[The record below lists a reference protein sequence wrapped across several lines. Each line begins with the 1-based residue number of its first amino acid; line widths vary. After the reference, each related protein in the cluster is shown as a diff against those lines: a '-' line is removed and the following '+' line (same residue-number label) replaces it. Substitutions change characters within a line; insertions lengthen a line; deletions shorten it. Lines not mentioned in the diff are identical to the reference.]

1 MFLGGTKEMKKSLL
15 VLSALLALS
24 MAFVGCKN
32 GGSDPVESDP
42 DWFTGKGAL
51 TLNAYDTVIDLDAP
65 ISLDGYTTFEATVRI
80 CDKNGV
86 SKFAV
91 QTMASN
97 GAQSSATVAI
107 EDLSK
112 TESFVVTGA
121 CGSTATYQS
130 WPGPVDKDCANEIG
144 KIQVYAQDSSYAA
157 MVGPKILLEKVVVK
171 GEGKEDLVVFENN

>member
-1 MFLGGTKEMKKSLL
+1 
-15 VLSALLALS
+15 

-32 GGSDPVESDP
+32 GGSDPVESDPVESDPVESDP

-51 TLNAYDTVIDLDAP
+51 TLNAYDTVIDLDDP
-65 ISLDGYTTFEATVRI
+65 ISLNGYTTFEATVRI

-91 QTMASN
+91 QTMASD

-130 WPGPVDKDCANEIG
+130 WSGNVSVDKACANVIG
-144 KIQVYAQDSSYAA
+144 KIQVYAQDSSYVA